1 MYNKINELNIWE
13 SEEYYLY
20 IGENVLSMNKK
31 TKKVE
36 KIDYKDI
43 NKFDE
48 IKKAKKD
55 PYGIVKRFWVWDYY
69 EVTDYI
75 SEINDFPDSDEIYY
89 KTGDI
94 LISEVENGIKITYNK
109 NYGQACLFIKEL
121 KLNRVDFY
129 ITNEHLYDWI
139 SLLIF
144 LKNKNE
150 IQIKLDKERIRG
162 VKFLF

>member
-1 MYNKINELNIWE
+1 
-13 SEEYYLY
+13 
-20 IGENVLSMNKK
+20 
-31 TKKVE
+31 
-36 KIDYKDI
+36 
-43 NKFDE
+43 
-48 IKKAKKD
+48 
-55 PYGIVKRFWVWDYY
+55 
-69 EVTDYI
+69 
-75 SEINDFPDSDEIYY
+75 
-89 KTGDI
+89 
-94 LISEVENGIKITYNK
+94 
-109 NYGQACLFIKEL
+109 L